1 MEAYLEEMRQEQRAR
16 GPATIL
22 AIGTA
27 NPPDCIYQS
36 EFADYYFRVTNS
48 DHLTNLKAKLK
59 RICEKSM
66 IRKRHIFLTEE
77 MLKEN
82 PNMSTQ
88 ADPSLNIRQ
97 DILIEEVPKL
107 GEKAASKAI
116 KEWGRP
122 KSDITHLIFCS
133 ISGVDAPGAD
143 YKLVNLL
150 GLNPSV
156 KRFMLY
162 HQGCFAGGT
171 VLRLA
176 KDLAENNAGAR
187 VLVVCSEMTLVLFR
201 GPSETQMD
209 NMVGQAIFADGAS
222 AAIIGASPL
231 PIERPLFHMV
241 SASQSILPNSEGAIT
256 GHLREEGLTF
266 TLKGNV
272 PQVISDNI
280 EKSLEETF
288 NPLGISDWNSIF
300 WVTHPGGP
308 AILNQIETTLGLKE
322 EKLRTSKHVLSE
334 YGNMSSACVL
344 FVLDEMRRRSMEE
357 GKATTGEGLTWGV
370 LYGFGPGMTME
381 TIVLHSVPIQHN

>member
-1 MEAYLEEMRQEQRAR
+1 MEAYLEEMREAQRAR
-16 GPATIL
+16 GPATVL

-27 NPPDCIYQS
+27 NPSNFIYQS
-36 EFADYYFRVTNS
+36 DFTDYYFRVTNS
-48 DHLTNLKAKLK
+48 NHLPHLRAKLN

-66 IRKRHIFLTEE
+66 IRKRHMFLTEE

-82 PNMSTQ
+82 PKMSTY
-88 ADPSLNIRQ
+88 AEPSLNARH
-97 DILIEEVPKL
+97 DMLIEEVPKL

-133 ISGVDAPGAD
+133 ISSVDTPGAD

-162 HQGCFAGGT
+162 QQGCYAGGT

-176 KDLAENNAGAR
+176 KDLTENNAGAR
-187 VLVVCSEMTLVLFR
+187 VLVVCSEMTVVSFR
-201 GPSETQMD
+201 GPCETQFD
-209 NMVGQAIFADGAS
+209 NMLGQALFADGAS
-222 AAIIGASPL
+222 AAIISASPL
-231 PIERPLFHMV
+231 PVERSLFHVV
-241 SASQSILPNSEGAIT
+241 SAKQTILPNSEGAIT

-272 PQVISDNI
+272 PQIVSDNI

-288 NPLGISDWNSIF
+288 NPI
-300 WVTHPGGP
+300 
-308 AILNQIETTLGLKE
+308 
-322 EKLRTSKHVLSE
+322 
-334 YGNMSSACVL
+334 
-344 FVLDEMRRRSMEE
+344 
-357 GKATTGEGLTWGV
+357 
-370 LYGFGPGMTME
+370 
-381 TIVLHSVPIQHN
+381 

>member
-1 MEAYLEEMRQEQRAR
+1 
-16 GPATIL
+16 
-22 AIGTA
+22 
-27 NPPDCIYQS
+27 
-36 EFADYYFRVTNS
+36 
-48 DHLTNLKAKLK
+48 
-59 RICEKSM
+59 
-66 IRKRHIFLTEE
+66 

-82 PNMSTQ
+82 PSMSTL
-88 ADPSLNIRQ
+88 AEPSLNVRQ

-133 ISGVDAPGAD
+133 ISGVDTPGAD
-143 YKLVNLL
+143 YKLAKLL
-150 GLNPSV
+150 NLNPSV
-156 KRFMLY
+156 KLFMLY

-187 VLVVCSEMTLVLFR
+187 VLVVCSEMTLVLFC
-201 GPSETQMD
+201 GPCETQLD

-222 AAIIGASPL
+222 AAIVGANPL

-241 SASQSILPNSEGAIT
+241 SASQAILPNSKGAIT
-256 GHLREEGLTF
+256 RHLREEGLTF

-280 EKSLEETF
+280 EKSLQETF
-288 NPLGISDWNSIF
+288 NPSGISDWNSIF
-300 WVTHPGGP
+300 WVTHLGGP

-344 FVLDEMRRRSMEE
+344 FVLDEMRRRS
-357 GKATTGEGLTWGV
+357 
-370 LYGFGPGMTME
+370 
-381 TIVLHSVPIQHN
+381 I

>member
-1 MEAYLEEMRQEQRAR
+1 MEAYLEEMREAQRAR
-16 GPATIL
+16 GPATVL

-27 NPPDCIYQS
+27 NPSNCIYQS
-36 EFADYYFRVTNS
+36 DFTDYYFRVTNS
-48 DHLTNLKAKLK
+48 DHLTHLKAKLK

-82 PNMSTQ
+82 PNMSSV
-88 ADPSLNIRQ
+88 AEPSLNIRH

-143 YKLVNLL
+143 YKLTKLL

-162 HQGCFAGGT
+162 QQGCFAGGT

-201 GPSETQMD
+201 GPNETQLD

-222 AAIIGASPL
+222 AAIVGASPL

-241 SASQSILPNSEGAIT
+241 SASQAILPNSDGAIT
-256 GHLREEGLTF
+256 GHLREEGLIF

-280 EKSLEETF
+280 EKSLQETF
-288 NPLGISDWNSIF
+288 NPIGINDWNSIF

-357 GKATTGEGLTWGV
+357 GKSTTGEGLTWGV

-381 TIVLHSVPIQHN
+381 TILLHSVPIEYN